1 MIAWTDHTHGRG
13 PGFRSRAELRRRRQL
28 RAGRSALSG
37 TASERQL
44 LKSMGYAR
52 MGVDAPFY
60 VDTVIDSV
68 RVLPPWYV
76 RVWRRILAVLGYGPF
91 GGEQ

>member
-1 MIAWTDHTHGRG
+1 MIAWTDRTHGRG

-28 RAGRSALSG
+28 RALRSVEIDIENKYKTRPQLVLDVP
-37 TASERQL
+37 ASYDW
-44 LKSMGYAR
+44 KI
-52 MGVDAPFY
+52 PY
-60 VDTVIDSV
+60 VT
-68 RVLPPWYV
+68 PAPWYV